1 MKAPI
6 GALVLP
12 LAMAFAFA
20 GDAIAASAWDDVRAV
35 TQEEMVLA
43 MRAEQRL
50 GYALDA
56 SANAVRLQ
64 AGVFFALAAAA
75 QAGDAQRRP
84 LRVGHKEYFF
94 AFLEVTGHTPES
106 APQFVSVAQRH
117 GEDFLID
124 YRRENVI
131 AGFGRGRP
139 PKRALSVKA
148 GWPLAPEAPSAYFYK
163 DTGSDPHMEVTH
175 EQVNGYRIL
184 DFGDAIVYD
193 DMYGI
198 TGRPTSG
205 VLGLLFS
212 VVGNAN
218 AVQMR
223 AAFARD
229 GTTVSRSTARKV
241 LSIAQTVT
249 IFPDGKVVSGLP
261 DNRADLEALEARLIA
276 LELDLVYAPQDR
288 SPMPPRP

>member
-1 MKAPI
+1 MKARS

-12 LAMAFAFA
+12 LALAFASA
-20 GDAIAASAWDDVRAV
+20 GDAIAASTWDDVRAV
-35 TQEEMVLA
+35 TQEEVVLA
-43 MRAEQRL
+43 MQAEQRL

-75 QAGDAQRRP
+75 QANDTRRRP
-84 LRVGHKEYFF
+84 LRVGHREYFF
-94 AFLEVTGHTPES
+94 AFLQVTGHTPDS
-106 APQFVSVAQRH
+106 APKFVSVAQRH

-124 YRRENVI
+124 YRLEKVI
-131 AGFGRGRP
+131 AGVGRGRP
-139 PKRALSVKA
+139 PKRALNVKA
-148 GWPLAPEAPSAYFYK
+148 GWPAAPGAPSAYFYK
-163 DTGSDPHMEVTH
+163 DTSSDPHMEVAH

-184 DFGDAIVYD
+184 DFGNAIVYD

-212 VVGNAN
+212 IVGKAD

-223 AAFARD
+223 AAFAPD
-229 GTTVSRSTARKV
+229 GTTVSRSTARKL

-249 IFPDGKVVSGLP
+249 IFPDGKVFSGLP
-261 DNRADLEALEARLIA
+261 DNRPDLEELELRLIE
-276 LELDLVYAPQDR
+276 LELDFVYMPPDR
-288 SPMPPRP
+288 SPVPPPP